1 MSELSWNNSI
11 GHFLKEA
18 ASAAPTPGGGSVS
31 ALAAALGAAMTS
43 MTANLSQ
50 GDKYAHIHEQ
60 ITDVISSMERLS
72 THCEELMVAD
82 IQSFEQYMTAL
93 RLPKETDEEKR
104 YRTHSLQTA
113 VIAAIEVPMRL
124 LEVCRDGLS
133 QAYNIVEMSNK
144 NVISDLGIGA
154 ILFEA
159 AAQSALLTVD
169 INLASLKD
177 LDIKYSYETKTAAL
191 IREIGQIKDQ
201 TLLKVRSRIAN

>member
-1 MSELSWNNSI
+1 
-11 GHFLKEA
+11 
-18 ASAAPTPGGGSVS
+18 
-31 ALAAALGAAMTS
+31 MTS

-50 GDKYAHIHEQ
+50 GEKYAHIHEQ
-60 ITDVISSMERLS
+60 ITDVISSMGRLS

-177 LDIKYSYETKTAAL
+177 LDVKYSYETKTAAL

-201 TLLKVRSRIAN
+201 TLLMVRSRIAN

>member
-1 MSELSWNNSI
+1 MSELSWSDSI
-11 GHFLKEA
+11 GHFLREA
-18 ASAAPTPGGGSVS
+18 GSAAPTPGGGSVS

-50 GDKYAHIHEQ
+50 GEKYAHVHGQIAEVIH
-60 ITDVISSMERLS
+60 SMENLS
-72 THCEELMVAD
+72 TRCEELMNAD

-124 LEVCRDGLS
+124 LEVCRDGM
-133 QAYNIVEMSNK
+133 QRAYSIVELSNK

-177 LDIKYSYETKTAAL
+177 LDAKHAYEAKTAAL
-191 IREIGQIKDQ
+191 IREIGQIKAQ
-201 TLLKVRSRIAN
+201 TLLIVRSRITG

>member
-1 MSELSWNNSI
+1 MSELSWSDSI
-11 GHFLKEA
+11 GLFLREA
-18 ASAAPTPGGGSVS
+18 GSAAPTPGGGSVS

-50 GDKYAHIHEQ
+50 GEKYAHVYGQ
-60 ITDVISSMERLS
+60 ITEVIHSMANLS
-72 THCEELMVAD
+72 TRCEELMTAD

-104 YRTHSLQTA
+104 YRTHSLQNA

-124 LEVCRDGLS
+124 LEVCRDGM
-133 QAYNIVEMSNK
+133 QRAYSIVELSNK

-159 AAQSALLTVD
+159 AAQSALLTID

-177 LDIKYSYETKTAAL
+177 LDSKHAYEAKTAAL
-191 IREIGQIKDQ
+191 IHEIGQIKAQ
-201 TLLKVRSRIAN
+201 TLLIVRSRITG

>member
-1 MSELSWNNSI
+1 MSELSWHDSI
-11 GHFLKEA
+11 GQFLKEA
-18 ASAAPTPGGGSVS
+18 GSAAPTPGGGSTS

-43 MTANLSQ
+43 MSANLSQ
-50 GDKYAHIHEQ
+50 GEKYAHIHEQ
-60 ITDVISSMERLS
+60 ITEVIRSMETLIAR
-72 THCEELMVAD
+72 CEELMGAD

-93 RLPKETDEEKR
+93 KLPKGTDEEKR
-104 YRTHSLQTA
+104 YRIHALQSA
-113 VIAAIEVPMRL
+113 VIAAIEVPIRL

-133 QAYNIVEMSNK
+133 HAYSIAEASNK

-177 LDIKYSYETKTAAL
+177 FDVKQSYEAKTAAL
-191 IREIGQIKDQ
+191 IREIAQIKEQ
-201 TLLKVRSRIAN
+201 TLLIVRNRIAN

>member
-11 GHFLKEA
+11 GHFLQEA

-50 GDKYAHIHEQ
+50 GEKYAHIHEQ

-72 THCEELMVAD
+72 THCKELMVAD

-177 LDIKYSYETKTAAL
+177 LDVKYSYETKTAAL

-201 TLLKVRSRIAN
+201 TLLMVRSRIAN